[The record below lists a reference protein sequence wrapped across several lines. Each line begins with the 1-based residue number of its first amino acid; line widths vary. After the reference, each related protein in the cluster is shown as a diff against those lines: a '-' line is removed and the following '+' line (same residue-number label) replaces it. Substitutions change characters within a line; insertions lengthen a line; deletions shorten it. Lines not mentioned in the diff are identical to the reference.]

1 MRLNLGPSGWPYASR
16 VSWWP
21 MNCSKSSWEVWMVA
35 MVVLGGVEDALRPHR
50 LTLQHEGGVEL

>member
-1 MRLNLGPSGWPYASR
+1 
-16 VSWWP
+16 